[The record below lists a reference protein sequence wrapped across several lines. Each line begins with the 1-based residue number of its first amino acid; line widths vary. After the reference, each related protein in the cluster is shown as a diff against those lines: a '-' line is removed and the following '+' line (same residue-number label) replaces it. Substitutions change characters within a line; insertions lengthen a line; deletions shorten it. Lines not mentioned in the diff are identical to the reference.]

1 MCWNYKYI
9 ILILF
14 TTLVDYAVGLLIPQ
28 AKSRKLKKLYLL
40 MSIFANLG
48 MLFFFK
54 YINFFSSNL
63 NSIFE
68 SYNVFRGMPVFS
80 FLLPVGIS
88 FYTFQS
94 LSYTIDVYKG
104 KKEPERHLGIFAC
117 YVAFFP
123 QLVAGPIERSTSLLP
138 QFYKAHRFEYQ
149 RIRNGIILIVWGLFK
164 KVAIADRL
172 AEYVNIVYSDPSGF
186 SGLQEILATFFFTFQ
201 IYCDFSGYSDIAI
214 GTAMILGFQL
224 MTNFRRP
231 YFAQSIREF
240 WQRWHISLSTWFR
253 DYIYI
258 SLGGNRVV
266 KWRWYYNLLITFLI
280 SGFWHGANWT
290 FIIWGSLHGIY
301 IILGYVTSRWR
312 EKAAGW
318 IGLSSKSRTGYLINL
333 AWTFSLV
340 GIGWIFFRANNIYD
354 VREIFVN
361 ILDFSS
367 YNLNLQLFH
376 FPADFYLSFMLIG
389 FLLIVEAGQ
398 EKFSLVQKLSFQP
411 RMVKWAMMIT
421 ILISIFILG
430 KWNEVD
436 FIYFQF

>member
-1 MCWNYKYI
+1 
-9 ILILF
+9 
-14 TTLVDYAVGLLIPQ
+14 
-28 AKSRKLKKLYLL
+28 
-40 MSIFANLG
+40 
-48 MLFFFK
+48 
-54 YINFFSSNL
+54 
-63 NSIFE
+63 
-68 SYNVFRGMPVFS
+68 MPVFS